1 MDTQAVLQANK
12 NLSTKITKLEKE
24 VKDNWLLK
32 EKVQDQGRLIA
43 ELERRLQIKR
53 SVVKVIVQQKQANYV
68 LMLTKVLDTE
78 EGLYIEGVI

>member
-1 MDTQAVLQANK
+1 MDTQAVLQADK